1 MLNAADLG
9 SISASFVSKI
19 FGVTDD
25 IDSVEAIIIELSK
38 RILCSNLCESC
49 FRTGEVMRL
58 PKFVSQE
65 VAR

>member
-9 SISASFVSKI
+9 SVSASFVSKI

-38 RILCSNLCESC
+38 RILCSNL
-49 FRTGEVMRL
+49 V
-58 PKFVSQE
+58 KVVSEQE
-65 VAR
+65 K